1 MLPQFL
7 SHGVTSPA
15 LSLLYGSDVR
25 TQSAQLLRYRQ
36 VVSQFEQLF
45 GEQPQ
50 YLFSSPG
57 RCELGGNHTDHNG
70 GRVLAAAINLD
81 VLAAVTPSDSH
92 EFTVYSEGFERPF
105 VIDLS
110 KLEPN
115 HSEHPTTQLLRG
127 IAAGFARR
135 GHRVGGL
142 NVFMSSDVLFA
153 SGLSSSAAIEV
164 LFASILSNLFN
175 QGELAIEEVAMI
187 GREAEHI
194 FWGKPVGLLD
204 QLTIALGGVVHMS
217 FRDPMSPWVEAIP
230 VVFEDLGYQ
239 LVLVNPGGDH
249 SALTS
254 EYRHIP
260 EEMKAVAKY
269 FGKDRLIDTTI
280 SEVLASVAELRTE
293 VGDRAILRALHFF
306 SENERVELEAQAVQ
320 DNNMQEFLKH
330 VRNSGYSSWRLLQN
344 CYEAAYPS
352 IQPISLALAVTE
364 VFGPLKGHDVGYRV
378 HGGGF
383 GGTILAIVP
392 SHTSEAYITR
402 MNQLFGAS
410 AAHLLRLRSEGCVDV
425 GELELRLNPSHQEN
439 ADRVYFG

>member
-25 TQSAQLLRYRQ
+25 TQSVQVLRYKQ
-36 VVSQFEQLF
+36 VVAQFEQLF
-45 GEQPQ
+45 GAQPA
-50 YLFSSPG
+50 YIFSSPG

-81 VLAAVTPSDSH
+81 VVAAVSASDSQQ
-92 EFTVYSEGFERPF
+92 FTVYSAGFERPF

-110 KLEPN
+110 KLDPN

-127 IAAGFARR
+127 IAAGFVRR
-135 GHRVGGL
+135 GYRVGGL
-142 NVFMSSDVLFA
+142 NIFMSSDVLFA

-164 LFASILSNLFN
+164 LFASILSDLFN
-175 QGELAIEEVAMI
+175 QGDLTAEEVATI
-187 GREAEHI
+187 GREAEHL

-217 FRDPMSPWVEAIP
+217 FRDPMSPWVEAMP

-260 EEMKAVAKY
+260 EEMKAVATY
-269 FGKDRLIDTTI
+269 FGKERLIDITI
-280 SEVLASVAELRTE
+280 SDVLASLTELRTE

-306 SENERVELEAQAVQ
+306 SENDRVELEAQAVKN
-320 DNNMQEFLKH
+320 NNMQDFLRY

-344 CYEAAYPS
+344 CYEPAYPS
-352 IQPISLALAVTE
+352 SQPISLALAVTE
-364 VFGPLKGHDVGYRV
+364 MFGPLQGHDVGYRV

-392 SHTSEAYITR
+392 SHTSEGYITR

-410 AAHLLRLRSEGCVDV
+410 AAQLLRLRSEGCVDV
-425 GELELRLNPSHQEN
+425 GELELRTDPFQQR
-439 ADRVYFG
+439 DRRDSCSS